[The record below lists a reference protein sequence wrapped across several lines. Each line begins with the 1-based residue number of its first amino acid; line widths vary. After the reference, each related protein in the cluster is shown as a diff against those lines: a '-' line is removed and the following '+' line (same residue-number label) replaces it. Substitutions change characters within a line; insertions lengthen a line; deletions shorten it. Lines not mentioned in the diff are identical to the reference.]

1 MGRIFTLTATAVA
14 TAVGMSV
21 AAAEKPSASV
31 SIAQVNVA
39 FLVSGNVGGG
49 TLTFEGKT
57 YEFSIGGLGYGGIG
71 ASRVEASGEVYNLRR
86 IEDFEGPYAQGRAG
100 AVAGSQQIEGG
111 MWLINPNGVE
121 MHLRSRREG
130 YALSLGGDA
139 VYVMLD

>member
-1 MGRIFTLTATAVA
+1 MGRRIALAAAVVA
-14 TAVGMSV
+14 ASLLPA
-21 AAAEKPSASV
+21 AAAEKPSATV
-31 SIAQVNVA
+31 SISQVNLA

-49 TLTFEGKT
+49 TLKFGGKS
-57 YEFSIGGLGYGGIG
+57 YEFTIGGLGYGGIG
-71 ASRVEASGEVYNLRR
+71 ASRVEASGEVYNLKR
-86 IEDFEGPYAQGRAG
+86 IEDFEGPYAQGRVG